1 MKTILS
7 FLCLLIASTV
17 FSQTQL
23 KNRDTTEQKNALS
36 VSELFV
42 IGKKTY
48 QEDYT
53 PFKGHSRGFHVGFMN
68 FAHLPEMYDGMK
80 LKGSGSFT
88 FQFNIFNH
96 NIGLNKR
103 NNIGLITGLG
113 LEYQRFRLDNSDY
126 TLAKIDGATSLVN
139 AKERYSDIESVKRS
153 SFKNLYLTIP
163 LMLEVQ
169 FPASK
174 YASKRFYVS
183 GGFMGGVRMHSKTK
197 VVYHN
202 TNHKIEKQKQ
212 KGNFNVVPFKVDAI
226 ARIGYSKISIWGGY
240 TITNL
245 FKDKNLT
252 DLNVYTIGF
261 GLNI

>member
-7 FLCLLIASTV
+7 LLCLLIASAG
-17 FSQTQL
+17 FSQTLL
-23 KNRDTTEQKNALS
+23 KNRDTTEQKNTLS

-48 QEDYT
+48 QEDYF

-68 FAHLPEMYDGMK
+68 FTNLPERYNNMK
-80 LKGSGSFT
+80 LKGAGSFT
-88 FQFNIFNH
+88 FQYNIFNQ

-103 NNIGLITGLG
+103 NNFGLITGIG
-113 LEYQRFRLDNSDY
+113 IEYQRFRFENSDY
-126 TLAKIDGATSLVN
+126 TLAKIDNITSIIN
-139 AKERYSDIESVKRS
+139 AKEKYNNVERTKRS

-163 LMLEVQ
+163 LLLEVQ

-174 YASKRFYVS
+174 YANKRFYVS

-197 VVYHN
+197 TVYYN
-202 TNHKIEKQKQ
+202 ANNNKEKEKN

-226 ARIGYSKISIWGGY
+226 ARIGYKRISIWGSY

-245 FKDKNLT
+245 FKENNLT
-252 DLNVYTIGF
+252 GLNVYTIGF

>member
-7 FLCLLIASTV
+7 FLCLLIVSAG
-17 FSQTQL
+17 FSQSQQ
-23 KNRDTTEQKNALS
+23 KKDTTEQKNALS
-36 VSELFV
+36 VAELFV

-48 QEDYT
+48 QEAYA
-53 PFKGHSRGFHVGFMN
+53 PFKSHSRGFYVGFMN
-68 FAHLPEMYDGMK
+68 FAKLPKQYNAIQ
-80 LKGSGSFT
+80 LNGSGSFT

-96 NIGLNKR
+96 DIELNKR
-103 NNIGLITGLG
+103 NNIGLTTGLG
-113 LEYQRFRLDNSDY
+113 LEYQRFRFDDANY
-126 TLAKIDGATSLVN
+126 TLTKIDGITSLMK
-139 AKERYSDIESVKRS
+139 AKEIYNDIESVKRS

-197 VVYHN
+197 VVYN
-202 TNHKIEKQKQ
+202 NSDNNKGKEKN

-226 ARIGYSKISIWGGY
+226 ARIGYGKINVWGSY

-245 FKDKNLT
+245 FKDNNLS
-252 DLNVYTIGF
+252 
-261 GLNI
+261 GLNIYTLGFGINI